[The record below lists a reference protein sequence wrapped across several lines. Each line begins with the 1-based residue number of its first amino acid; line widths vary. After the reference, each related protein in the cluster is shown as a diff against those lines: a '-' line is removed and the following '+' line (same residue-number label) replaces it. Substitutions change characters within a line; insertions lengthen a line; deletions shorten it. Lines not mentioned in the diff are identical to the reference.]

1 MNKKL
6 NAAVDALSEGK
17 WSVRVTDVDT
27 GKETDFIIEA
37 PTEKDAAFKAM
48 EKVNDQ

>member
-6 NAAVDALSEGK
+6 NAIADALPGGK
-17 WSVRVTDVDT
+17 WCVTVTDVETD
-27 GKETDFIIEA
+27 EITDFIIEA
-37 PTEKDAAFKAM
+37 PTEKDAVFKAM